1 MFNNLYVIRTDAD
14 DKVLS
19 QIKVPLSYSPRRK
32 YLERIEEMN
41 NGEDL
46 ERQLAVKL
54 PRMSF
59 EIIGFQRDDQRLL
72 GPGNNIAFPGSGG
85 SKARVYTGV
94 PYLINFQ
101 LNILSKNHDDALQVV
116 EQIVPFFR
124 PQMNQII
131 SPIVDYPEFKET
143 IPVVMQSVTFMD
155 DYEGAVEQR
164 RTIIYTL
171 DFEMKLTY
179 YGPTDQLASTISQV
193 DGRFFDYETRRRL
206 ETVRVTPSEEQ
217 PSEDGVS
224 TMRVDDDFG
233 FDVEIIPGNVPDGGK
248 DIL

>member
-1 MFNNLYVIRTDAD
+1 
-14 DKVLS
+14 
-19 QIKVPLSYSPRRK
+19 
-32 YLERIEEMN
+32 MN

-59 EIIGFQRDDQRLL
+59 EIIGLSRDDQRLL
-72 GPGNNIAFPGSGG
+72 GPGNNVSIPGSATN
-85 SKARVYTGV
+85 SKVRFYTGV

-116 EQIVPFFR
+116 EQILPFFR
-124 PQMNQII
+124 PQLNEII
-131 SPIVDYPEFKET
+131 SPIADYPEFQET
-143 IPVVMQSVTFMD
+143 VPIVMQSVTFMD
-155 DYEGAVEQR
+155 DYEGSVEQR

-171 DFEMKLTY
+171 DFEMKMTY

-193 DGRFFDYETRRRL
+193 DGRFFDLATRRRL
-206 ETVRVTPSEEQ
+206 ETVRVTPSADQ

-224 TMRVDDDFG
+224 TTIVDDDFG
-233 FDVEIIPGNVPDGGK
+233 FDVEVIPGNVPDGHE